1 MARASLL
8 VAFSLVALAAG
19 ADESCSSGAEE
30 AALLQTGNSQ
40 GRSITAHG
48 ARAGSSCAPPLPGK
62 NNGGSNMGSSPGSG
76 YGGDASSC
84 EQLCGSTGGC
94 QGWTFMQSIQTSTKQ
109 CWLKDANLYC
119 PAQDST
125 DPYNTYT
132 SGFCNGACSSPGPTP
147 SPPSPGPECASPLPG
162 KNNGGS
168 NMGSSPGSGYGG
180 DASGCEQ
187 LCGSTDG
194 CQGWTFIQS
203 IQTSTKQCWLKD
215 ANLYCPA
222 QDNTDQYNTY
232 TSGFCRG
239 ACRSITAHGAR
250 AGSSCAPPLP
260 GKNNGGSNMGSSPG
274 SGYGGDASSCEQLC
288 GSTGGCQGWTFMQ
301 STQTSTKQCWL
312 KDANLYCPAQDSTDQ
327 YNTYTSGFCNG
338 ACSSPGPTPSP
349 PSPGSE
355 CASPLPGK
363 NNGGSNMGSS
373 PGSGYGGDASSCEQ
387 LCGSTDG
394 CQGWTFIQST
404 QTSTKQCWLKD
415 ANLYCPAQD
424 NTDQY
429 NTYTS
434 GFCRGACR

>member
-162 KNNGGS
+162 KNNGCEPVLPCPGQHRPVQHVHLRLLQRRVLEPRPHPEPPESGVRVRLAASRRPPSSAGS
-168 NMGSSPGSGYGG
+168 RMRTCTALPR
-180 DASGCEQ
+180 
-187 LCGSTDG
+187 T
-194 CQGWTFIQS
+194 TP
-203 IQTSTKQCWLKD
+203 TSTTRTP
-215 ANLYCPA
+215 PA
-222 QDNTDQYNTY
+222 
-232 TSGFCRG
+232 S
-239 ACRSITAHGAR
+239 AAAR
-250 AGSSCAPPLP
+250 AGEHRVVVCDGHAEGCEPSAVGLLCAIRLLSTSRRLLQVLPLIP
-260 GKNNGGSNMGSSPG
+260 V
-274 SGYGGDASSCEQLC
+274 A
-288 GSTGGCQGWTFMQ
+288 T
-301 STQTSTKQCWL
+301 
-312 KDANLYCPAQDSTDQ
+312 
-327 YNTYTSGFCNG
+327 
-338 ACSSPGPTPSP
+338 
-349 PSPGSE
+349 
-355 CASPLPGK
+355 
-363 NNGGSNMGSS
+363 
-373 PGSGYGGDASSCEQ
+373 
-387 LCGSTDG
+387 
-394 CQGWTFIQST
+394 
-404 QTSTKQCWLKD
+404 
-415 ANLYCPAQD
+415 
-424 NTDQY
+424 
-429 NTYTS
+429 
-434 GFCRGACR
+434 